1 MKTSEIDI
9 LIVPGWSSSGTE
21 HWQTRWE
28 RSLRTARRVDQ
39 DDWLHPN
46 KDAWSRKLLSA
57 IDDGS
62 ESKPIVIIAHSLG
75 VALVA
80 HAASKM
86 HTGRIAGA
94 FLVAPADVD
103 NADKWPTTNGY
114 DFDYQ
119 GSGFAPLPD
128 KPLPFQSVLIGSA
141 NDPYCNAE
149 RAEVLANTWG
159 ATFISAGEAGHINS
173 ASGHGPWPEGLM
185 RFGWFLKQ
193 IGPANRNGAA

>member
-28 RSLRTARRVDQ
+28 RSLKTARRVDQ

-46 KDAWSRKLLSA
+46 KDAWAGKLHAA
-57 IDDGS
+57 IVAGNTDL
-62 ESKPIVIIAHSLG
+62 PIVIIAHSLG

-80 HAASKM
+80 HAAATM
-86 HTGRIAGA
+86 PAGLVAGA

-103 NADKWPTTNGY
+103 NADTWPTTNGY

-119 GSGFAPLPD
+119 GSGFAPLPI
-128 KPLPFQSVLIGSA
+128 KPLPFKSVLIGSE
-141 NDPYCNAE
+141 NDPYCSAE
-149 RAEVLANTWG
+149 RAEKLATAWG

-173 ASGHGPWPEGLM
+173 TSGHGPWPEGLM

-193 IGPANRNGAA
+193 ISLTEGTGGT